1 MENVFSWEPSN
12 LGGTEVAIK
21 WFHKNVLPHM
31 KNIQDYRCI
40 AVPGAPQDVES
51 LYDGQRNI
59 LWLHLT
65 PDQIDDGGMNL
76 IKTDR
81 LIDTVDYFITLSNFH
96 KAQTVRQLGI
106 SPERVFVIEYPLDKI
121 PSNPQ
126 KFDNVDKV
134 KIIHAS
140 QASRGLEVLLR
151 SLEYIDKYDYELNV
165 YNDFYPE
172 QSPSL
177 ALEELLES
185 NPRITFYGKTPR
197 RTVLSAFADSH
208 IHAYPSIFEET
219 ACLTQM
225 ESLASGNLSVY
236 SNIGVLPETSRGHGL
251 MVDFYQNGDVIER
264 YGLALADAIDRVQ
277 SGNFDPTEQI
287 NDIVS
292 YRSEDRIIQQWL
304 DFDKMLSM
312 AKE

>member
-1 MENVFSWEPSN
+1 MDSNIFPWEPRN
-12 LGGTEVAIK
+12 LGGTEVATK
-21 WFHKNVLPHM
+21 WFHQNVLPHM
-31 KNIQDYRCI
+31 TNIHNYRGI

-76 IKTDR
+76 IKSER
-81 LIDTVDYFITLSNFH
+81 LLDTVDYFITLSNFH
-96 KAQTVRQLGI
+96 KAQTVRQLGVD
-106 SPERVFVIEYPLDKI
+106 SERVVVIEYPLDPI
-121 PSNPQ
+121 PTNTH

-140 QASRGLEVLLR
+140 QAVRGLEILLR
-151 SLEYIDKYDYELNV
+151 SLEHIDDKDYELNV

-172 QSPSL
+172 QNPSP
-177 ALEELLES
+177 ALEELLDT

-197 RTVLSAFADSH
+197 RTVLKAFADSH

-225 ESLASGNLSVY
+225 EALASGNLSVY
-236 SNIGVLPETSRGHGL
+236 SNVGVLPETSRGHGS
-251 MVDFYQNGDVIER
+251 MVEFNPNEDVVTK
-264 YGLALADAIDRVQ
+264 YGMALSEAIDQVQ
-277 SGNFDPTEQI
+277 SGNFDPTNQI

-292 YRSEDRIIQQWL
+292 YRSPERIIQQWL
-304 DFDKMLSM
+304 DFDKMIG
-312 AKE
+312 